1 MQIKV
6 ENALYYQ
13 ACDEMG
19 MLVIQDMP
27 SLRLLTPDA
36 AQQAEFQREFE
47 MLIKQQRNY
56 PSIWTWVY

>member
-1 MQIKV
+1 
-6 ENALYYQ
+6 
-13 ACDEMG
+13 

-36 AQQAEFQREFE
+36 AQQAEFQRQLE

-56 PSIWTWVY
+56 PSIWTWVSNTHSGSFRIGS